1 MRHIRRKFKHLLE
14 KEGTVSWKEFL
25 ETATE
30 GGLTD
35 RQTSRRMFME
45 AIVGKVGFR
54 PSVRVDVTE
63 MTDVDM
69 EFVFSAL
76 KQLRMIGEDAPDRME
91 FIGGSKRKRENA
103 ESLVRIGAFLREDK
117 YFPPD
122 RNCVS
127 TRFKPGEIDWLI
139 EDSKRRHIF
148 YGTRKIGRRV
158 TRVPKGSP
166 NGALTG
172 SDLEDFI
179 DSLEGTENDLVYR
192 IGVVDD
198 DA

>member
-1 MRHIRRKFKHLLE
+1 MRNIRKKFKGLLE

-25 ETATE
+25 AAATE

-35 RQTSRRMFME
+35 RNVARRMFME
-45 AIVGKVGFR
+45 AIVDKIAFR
-54 PSVRVDVTE
+54 PSARVDVTK

-69 EFVFSAL
+69 EFVFSSL
-76 KQLRMIGEDAPDRME
+76 KQLRMIGEDAPDKME
-91 FIGGSKRKRENA
+91 FTGGDKRMRGNA

-148 YGTRKIGRRV
+148 YGTRGIGRRV
-158 TRVPKGSP
+158 TRTPKWAS
-166 NGALTG
+166 
-172 SDLEDFI
+172 SVKEKDLADFI
-179 DSLEGTENDLVYR
+179 DSLEGTENETVYR

-198 DA
+198 DN